1 MCNIHISTLYLGTF
15 KTPEFSCCEMTQYQC
30 SSLRKST
37 FPTKTDGE
45 DGAQTG
51 YAAQEHGGTV
61 ALLPAPAVQQN
72 QTQGVGRELHHPRDQ
87 EVDVKVP
94 AQVTRI
100 ERQPVIR
107 HTDHHPI
114 KIEQNC
120 ILLTLDR

>member
-1 MCNIHISTLYLGTF
+1 MTKLLPIQREILNITNHSIIIMCNIHISTLYLGTF
-15 KTPEFSCCEMTQYQC
+15 KTPELHSCCEMTQYQC

-72 QTQGVGRELHHPRDQ
+72 QTQGVGREFHH
-87 EVDVKVP
+87 
-94 AQVTRI
+94 T
-100 ERQPVIR
+100 
-107 HTDHHPI
+107 
-114 KIEQNC
+114 
-120 ILLTLDR
+120 

>member
-1 MCNIHISTLYLGTF
+1 
-15 KTPEFSCCEMTQYQC
+15 MTQYQC

-37 FPTKTDGE
+37 FPAKTDGK

-72 QTQGVGRELHHPRDQ
+72 QTQGVGREFHHTRDQ
-87 EVDVKVP
+87 EVDVKIT

-114 KIEQNC
+114 KIKQNRC
-120 ILLTLDR
+120 C